1 MQKVEVIQASGHPEI
16 MATHSMTLEITKR
29 IHLTKRGDCII
40 ATSASKGCSDLSPE
54 LSQLMRNNETQL
66 TITIEAGGRSETI
79 RGRGD
84 TKLTLTHPTD
94 LVARKSNY
102 TCNRTIMVHANRSAS
117 DLDREFVKTLRDPR
131 TRIRIELIAE
141 LDL

>member
-1 MQKVEVIQASGHPEI
+1 MRIVEVIQASGHPEI
-16 MATHSMTLEITKR
+16 RATHQMTLEITKETR
-29 IHLTKRGDCII
+29 LTKRGDCII

-54 LSQLMRNNETQL
+54 FSKLMRSNETHVTL
-66 TITIEAGGRSETI
+66 RIEAGGRSETI
-79 RGRGD
+79 TGRGD

-102 TCNRTIMVHANRSAS
+102 TCNRTIMVQANKSAS
-117 DLDREFVKTLRDPR
+117 DLDRGFVRILRDPH
-131 TRIRIELIAE
+131 TQIRIELIAE